1 MKIRYSHRKL
11 IASSIV
17 LLLMASAGSA
27 QAARFFRYVDENQQ
41 LVLSHTIPND
51 KVKLGYEIVDEN
63 GSLIQK
69 VAPQLSEHDYQAKL
83 AQEAAD
89 KECMRTLDRVRNL
102 YQFSSDIDDR
112 ETKAVESI
120 ETRINNTNANL
131 SNVLKQKAELESQAA
146 RMDISGQ
153 QISRALLDN
162 IQRAQSQE
170 NNLRAEIRLRED
182 EKSGLHGQYD
192 YERAV
197 FDLENCSQGLPKT
210 EQFAKAAG
218 D

>member
-1 MKIRYSHRKL
+1 MKIRYSYRKL
-11 IASSIV
+11 IVNSIV
-17 LLLMASAGSA
+17 LMLMASASSA
-27 QAARFFRYVDENQQ
+27 QAARFFRYIDENQQ

-69 VAPQLSEHDYQAKL
+69 VEPQLSERDYQAKL
-83 AQEAAD
+83 AREAAD
-89 KECMRTLDRVRNL
+89 KECKRTLDRVRNL

-112 ETKAVESI
+112 EAKAVESI
-120 ETRINNTNANL
+120 ETRITNANANL

-146 RMDISGQ
+146 RMDISGRE
-153 QISRALLDN
+153 ISRTLLDN

-170 NNLRAEIRLRED
+170 NNLREEIRLRED
-182 EKSGLHGQYD
+182 EKGGLHAQYD
-192 YERAV
+192 FERAV
-197 FDLENCSQGLPKT
+197 FSLENCSQGLPNT
-210 EQFAKAAG
+210 E